1 MSSKSVTSLASA
13 FKALRPFSLARP
25 QSATFVGITNLHTSS
40 KRLAE
45 LPPSDRPTIG
55 ASSIFDS
62 LDKPAQVEEQVS
74 DKVIPHEEREYHW
87 ASANFKTS
95 PQKLNKIARQ
105 LRNLNVDDAI
115 KQMEFSHKRISS
127 KVLHNLAFA
136 RKNAKEQKG
145 FENLV
150 ISQAW
155 VGKGRYIK
163 RIKPHGRGRWGIM
176 HHKEAHIKFILKEAP
191 SAEELSKQQKR
202 NIRGWNDS
210 KKVWTSM
217 VENKPVYNGKGFYNW

>member
-1 MSSKSVTSLASA
+1 MNQL
-13 FKALRPFSLARP
+13 
-25 QSATFVGITNLHTSS
+25 
-40 KRLAE
+40 
-45 LPPSDRPTIG
+45 
-55 ASSIFDS
+55 
-62 LDKPAQVEEQVS
+62 
-74 DKVIPHEEREYHW
+74 
-87 ASANFKTS
+87 
-95 PQKLNKIARQ
+95 ARQ
-105 LRNLNVDDAI
+105 LRNLNVDEAI

-191 SAEELSKQQKR
+191 SAEEEASKQQKR
-202 NIRGWNDS
+202 NIRGWNS
-210 KKVWTSM
+210 GKKVWTSM
-217 VENKPVYNGKGFYNW
+217 VENKPIYNGKGFYNW

>member
-1 MSSKSVTSLASA
+1 MSSKSITSLVSA
-13 FKALRPFSLARP
+13 FKTLQPFPLARQHAP
-25 QSATFVGITNLHTSS
+25 TMVAACKLHTSS
-40 KRLAE
+40 KRLAD

-55 ASSIFDS
+55 ASSIFEN
-62 LDKPAQVEEQVS
+62 LEADKNITEQVTEQA
-74 DKVIPHEEREYHW
+74 IPHEEREYRW

-105 LRNLNVDDAI
+105 LRNLKVEDAI
-115 KQMEFSHKRISS
+115 KQMEFSHKRISN

-136 RKNAKEQKG
+136 NKNAKEQKG

-150 ISQAW
+150 VSQAW

-191 SAEELSKQQKR
+191 TQESSKEQKR
-202 NIRGWNDS
+202 NIRGWHDN

-217 VENKPVYNGKGFYNW
+217 VENKPIYNGKGFYNW